1 MLLQT
6 STTYNSFMYLSLPIP
21 STKNSKVD
29 IQLCL
34 DAFVKTEVMEKADAW
49 YAILCGF
56 LLCALLRTIYV
67 KTSNSDRTRNC
78 PQCKTLR
85 KATKT
90 LSLSRLPPVLLI
102 HLKRFSFKGPFTDKI
117 EKHIDFPLKGL
128 DLTNYMP
135 PPLPP
140 GVDRAGTQT
149 YPPDDPRIQIPPY
162 RYDLY
167 AVTNHFGSLSSG
179 HCTWFSVSYWLTM
192 AVVLTNHVIFM
203 LW

>member
-1 MLLQT
+1 
-6 STTYNSFMYLSLPIP
+6 LPIP
-21 STKNSKVD
+21 STKNSKID
-29 IQLCL
+29 IQQCL

-49 YAILCGF
+49 YVNNVVFFFSFAPPLSG
-56 LLCALLRTIYV
+56 RPSQ
-67 KTSNSDRTRNC
+67 TSYRNC
-78 PQCKTLR
+78 PRCKTLR
-85 KATKT
+85 RATKT

-117 EKHIDFPLKGL
+117 EKHVDFPLKGL

-140 GVDRAGTQT
+140 GVDRKGTQK
-149 YPPDDPRIQIPPY
+149 YPPDDPRLQIPPY

-179 HCTWFSVSYWLTM
+179 HCMLSPPCFLRFTGSSD
-192 AVVLTNHVIFM
+192 HVMCFRAFRYRFYCI
-203 LW
+203 

>member
-1 MLLQT
+1 MVRR
-6 STTYNSFMYLSLPIP
+6 FMRL
-21 STKNSKVD
+21 
-29 IQLCL
+29 
-34 DAFVKTEVMEKADAW
+34 
-49 YAILCGF
+49 
-56 LLCALLRTIYV
+56 LLCTLLRTIYV
-67 KTSNSDRTRNC
+67 KTSHADRTRNC
-78 PQCKTLR
+78 PRCKTLR

-140 GVDRAGTQT
+140 GVDRAGTQM
-149 YPPDDPRIQIPPY
+149 YPPDDPRMQIPPY

-179 HCTWFSVSYWLTM
+179 HCTWFSVFRFILTDDGGRAHSSRDFHALVDTAFIASRGGWLYCDDSRVTL
-192 AVVLTNHVIFM
+192 ANAKEVVVSLPLAFI
-203 LW
+203 LR

>member
-1 MLLQT
+1 M
-6 STTYNSFMYLSLPIP
+6 
-21 STKNSKVD
+21 SKPHH
-29 IQLCL
+29 
-34 DAFVKTEVMEKADAW
+34 
-49 YAILCGF
+49 
-56 LLCALLRTIYV
+56 
-67 KTSNSDRTRNC
+67 DRTRNC

-102 HLKRFSFKGPFTDKI
+102 HFKRFSFKGPFTDKI
-117 EKHIDFPLKGL
+117 EKHVDFPLKGL

-149 YPPDDPRIQIPPY
+149 YPPDDPRMQIPPY

-179 HCTWFSVSYWLTM
+179 HCTWFSVFLSYLTDRLT
-192 AVVLTNHVIFM
+192 VVLMDHFSCFGRYRFYCI
-203 LW
+203 

>member
-1 MLLQT
+1 MSRCFCQDRGNGKGGCVVRHFKIMWPFRAHLKP
-6 STTYNSFMYLSLPIP
+6 PI
-21 STKNSKVD
+21 
-29 IQLCL
+29 
-34 DAFVKTEVMEKADAW
+34 
-49 YAILCGF
+49 
-56 LLCALLRTIYV
+56 
-67 KTSNSDRTRNC
+67 RNC
-78 PQCKTLR
+78 PRCKTLR

-140 GVDRAGTQT
+140 GVDRTGTQT
-149 YPPDDPRIQIPPY
+149 YLPEDPRLQIPPY

-179 HCTWFSVSYWLTM
+179 HCMFSRLAFWLFPRPLIT
-192 AVVLTNHVIFM
+192 
-203 LW
+203 

>member
-1 MLLQT
+1 
-6 STTYNSFMYLSLPIP
+6 MYLSLPIP
-21 STKNSKVD
+21 SIKNSKVD
-29 IQLCL
+29 IQQCL

-49 YAILCGF
+49 CVLLCGF
-56 LLCALLRTIYV
+56 LLCALLRTIYF
-67 KTSNSDRTRNC
+67 KTLNADRTRNC

-117 EKHIDFPLKGL
+117 EKLVDFPLKGL

-149 YPPDDPRIQIPPY
+149 YPPEDPRMQIPPY

-179 HCTWFSVSYWLTM
+179 HCT
-192 AVVLTNHVIFM
+192 
-203 LW
+203 